1 MQKIF
6 YAADAYLPSYDQ
18 GADLIMVKSPA
29 AELWGVSLEFD
40 ICTRDIAL
48 ATVPRNATFDEHDPR
63 FAQAHWVEYS
73 DAIGLVP
80 AGWEDL
86 MHAGLS
92 DHVCGYQLGGE
103 LGIHRFK

>member
-1 MQKIF
+1 MEKIF

-18 GADLIMVKSPA
+18 GADMIMVKSSA
-29 AELWGVSLEFD
+29 GALWGVSLEFD

-92 DHVCGYQLGGE
+92 DHVCGYQLGSE
-103 LGIHRFK
+103 LGIRRFK